1 MLLARPRREPPVSR
15 LAGLSSPFEKAK
27 SGRTGAANP
36 GRDCCVGLNYCDSF
50 PGSLQ
55 VVPNVAAAPKHQIR
69 TDLGPTRP
77 TADLRVEGDCRVPCV
92 GPREGVGMKLE
103 DISSGASL
111 EGVEPSNVVTV
122 VAAIPLASDSLQLVY
137 RLPDGSLRERLLSR
151 VDEASLNVATTRR
164 PWSFDG
170 DGATFQLT
178 AEAKR
183 IDLAFLFDPMMAVH
197 TSNVD
202 PLPHQI
208 TAVYESMLPRQP
220 LRFILA
226 DDPGAGKTIMA
237 GLYIRELIMRADAR
251 RVLIVAPGSLVE
263 QWRDELF
270 EKFGLEFRV
279 FSKELELA
287 SPSGNPFEDHHN
299 LIVRLDQ
306 VSRTE
311 ELHEKLCASGWDLV
325 VFDEAHK
332 LSAHFFGQEI
342 KRTKRFLLAE
352 KLGAHTRH
360 LLLMTATP
368 HNGKEEDFQLFL
380 SLLDADRFYGKFR
393 DGVHKIDASD
403 LMRRMVKEELVK
415 FDGTPLFPERRAYT
429 VNYRLSDLEAT
440 LYEKVTTYVKVQ
452 MGKADELDGQR
463 RGSVGFALT
472 ALQRRLASSPEA
484 IYQSL
489 KRRHARLE
497 RRLRE
502 EKLGTRARMLPESHR
517 SAPDD
522 EDELSAEEQEQLEE
536 ALVDEATAANTL
548 GELEGEVL
556 VLQALE
562 QRALDVISSG
572 QDRKWEEL
580 SRILQDD
587 PNMRDAGG
595 RLRKLI
601 IFTEHRDTLNYLLQ
615 KVAGVLG
622 SSEAIVTIHGGTH
635 RDERRR
641 VQALFR
647 SDPEVRVLIATDA
660 AGEGVN
666 LQNASLMVNYDL
678 PWNPNRLE
686 QRFGRI
692 HRIGQ
697 QEVCHLWNLVA
708 KETREGDVYHRLLE
722 KLAVESEALK
732 GRVFDILGEVFEE
745 TSLKEL
751 LLQAIRYGDQPEIR
765 ERLYRKVESALDT
778 DHLRTILDRNALAQ
792 ESMNAER
799 LFAVKE
805 EMEKAEARRLQ
816 PFFIRSFFM
825 KAFQALG
832 GSIHPRESGR
842 FEVTFVPSSIRERDR
857 HLTGRNRRD
866 TTPVLKRY
874 ERVCFTKDAVR
885 PDSPGLATASML
897 HPGHPLM
904 LAVTDILL
912 EQHADLLR
920 QGTVLV
926 DPADEGTQPHLLFLL
941 AHEIKSGDGMT
952 LSKRLQFVRVEPNG
966 MASFAGW
973 APHLDLQPVEGADR
987 VRLKGVLEADWITA
1001 DLEQKAL
1008 ALAASTLV
1016 PDHFRE
1022 VAERRIAHVD
1032 KTLAAVHERLSKEIK
1047 FWTDRWLKL
1056 GEDQKAGKDV
1066 RLNLEN
1072 ARRTV
1077 MDLEGRL
1084 ENRRRELQAMRHVA
1098 SSTPVAM
1105 GGALVVPLGV
1115 LRDLRGEVLTEG
1127 DEFARDEA
1135 ARKRIELRAM
1145 ATVRA
1150 FEEARG
1156 CRVVDV
1162 SGQKCGWDLTSYP
1175 PQTNAKQP
1183 EPRHIEVKGRVKGAA
1198 TITVTRNE
1206 MLYALNQAEKFQLA
1220 IVFVGEDDSV
1230 EGPHFIEKP
1239 FDSEPGWGIS
1249 SINFEINALLARS
1262 RKP

>member
-1 MLLARPRREPPVSR
+1 
-15 LAGLSSPFEKAK
+15 
-27 SGRTGAANP
+27 
-36 GRDCCVGLNYCDSF
+36 
-50 PGSLQ
+50 
-55 VVPNVAAAPKHQIR
+55 
-69 TDLGPTRP
+69 
-77 TADLRVEGDCRVPCV
+77 
-92 GPREGVGMKLE
+92 MKLE
-103 DISSGASL
+103 EISTGASL
-111 EGVEPSNVVTV
+111 EGVEPTSVVTV
-122 VAAIPLASDSLQLVY
+122 VAAIALPPDSLQLVY
-137 RLPDGSLRERLLSR
+137 RLPDGALRERLLSR
-151 VDEASLNVATTRR
+151 ADEPSLKPATTGR

-170 DGATFQLT
+170 DGVAFQLT

-220 LRFILA
+220 LRFVLA

-287 SPSGNPFEDHHN
+287 SPSGNPFEDVDH
-299 LIVRLDQ
+299 LIIRLDQ
-306 VSRTE
+306 ISRAE
-311 ELHEKLCASGWDLV
+311 DLHEKLCAASWDLV

-332 LSAHFFGQEI
+332 LSAHFFGQEL
-342 KRTKRFLLAE
+342 KRTKRFHLAE

-380 SLLDADRFYGKFR
+380 SLLDSDRFYGKFR
-393 DGVHKIDASD
+393 DGVHKVDTSD

-429 VNYRLSDLEAT
+429 VNYKLSDLEAA
-440 LYEKVTTYVKVQ
+440 LYDKVTTYVKEE
-452 MGKADELDGQR
+452 MGKADQLDGQR

-502 EKLGTRARMLPESHR
+502 EKLGARGR
-517 SAPDD
+517 SLAETIAVAPDD
-522 EDELSAEEQEQLEE
+522 EDELNADEQEQLEE
-536 ALVDEATAANTL
+536 VLVDEATAAKTI

-562 QRALDVISSG
+562 QRALDVVASG

-580 SRILQDD
+580 SRILQDA
-587 PNMRDAGG
+587 PHMRDAGG

-601 IFTEHRDTLNYLLQ
+601 IFTEHRDTLNYLHQ
-615 KVAGVLG
+615 KVGGVLG
-622 SSEAIVTIHGGTH
+622 NPDAIVTIHGGTH

-666 LQNASLMVNYDL
+666 LQNANLMVNYDL

-722 KLAVESEALK
+722 KLAIESEALK

-745 TSLKEL
+745 TSLKDL

-765 ERLYRKVESALDT
+765 ARLYQKVERALDAE
-778 DHLRTILDRNALAQ
+778 HVRSILDRNALAQ
-792 ESMNAER
+792 ESMGAER

-825 KAFQALG
+825 KAFQQLG
-832 GSIHPRESGR
+832 GSIHPREPGR

-857 HLTGRNRRD
+857 QITGRNRRD

-885 PDSPGLATASML
+885 PEKPGLAVASMI

-904 LAVTDILL
+904 LAVTDIVL
-912 EQHADLLR
+912 EQHANLLR
-920 QGTVLV
+920 QGAVLV
-926 DPADEGTQPHLLFLL
+926 DPADEGVEPHLLFLL
-941 AHEIKSGDGMT
+941 THEIKSGDGQT
-952 LSKRLQFVRVEPNG
+952 ISKRLQFVRVEPDG
-966 MASFAGW
+966 TASFAGW
-973 APHLDLQPVEGADR
+973 APHLDLQPLEDADR
-987 VRLKGVLEADWITA
+987 ARTKSVLDADWIRA

-1008 ALAASTLV
+1008 TLAAASLV
-1016 PDHFRE
+1016 PEHFQE
-1022 VAERRIAHVD
+1022 VAGRRIAHVD
-1032 KTLAAVHERLSKEIK
+1032 KTLAAVHERLSKEINY
-1047 FWTDRWLKL
+1047 WSDRWMKL
-1056 GEDQKAGKDV
+1056 RDDQQAGKDV

-1084 ENRRRELQAMRHVA
+1084 DNRRRELQAMRHVA
-1098 SSTPVAM
+1098 SATPIAM
-1105 GGALVVPLGV
+1105 GGALVIPAGLL
-1115 LRDLRGEVLTEG
+1115 LRLRGEAPAG
-1127 DEFARDEA
+1127 DAFSQDADARS
-1135 ARKRIELRAM
+1135 RIEQLAMRA
-1145 ATVRA
+1145 VRVA
-1150 FEEARG
+1150 EEVRG
-1156 CRVVDV
+1156 CRVIDV
-1162 SGQKCGWDLTSYP
+1162 SAQKCGWDLTSYP
-1175 PQTNAKQP
+1175 PAADGKQP
-1183 EPRHIEVKGRVKGAA
+1183 QARHIEVKGRVKGAA

-1206 MLYALNQAEKFQLA
+1206 MLYALNQADKFHLA
-1220 IVFVGEDDSV
+1220 IVLVAEDDSI
-1230 EGPHFIEKP
+1230 EGPFYLQSP
-1239 FDSEPGWGIS
+1239 FDAEPGWGVS
-1249 SINFEINALLARS
+1249 SISFDIKALLERAERRQS
-1262 RKP
+1262 

>member
-1 MLLARPRREPPVSR
+1 
-15 LAGLSSPFEKAK
+15 
-27 SGRTGAANP
+27 
-36 GRDCCVGLNYCDSF
+36 
-50 PGSLQ
+50 
-55 VVPNVAAAPKHQIR
+55 
-69 TDLGPTRP
+69 
-77 TADLRVEGDCRVPCV
+77 
-92 GPREGVGMKLE
+92 MKLE
-103 DISSGASL
+103 EITPGASL
-111 EGVEPSNVVTV
+111 DGVEPASVVTI
-122 VAAIPLASDSLQLVY
+122 VAAISLPPDSLQLVY
-137 RLPDGSLRERLLSR
+137 RLPDGALRERLLSR
-151 VDEASLNVATTRR
+151 ADETSLKPATAGR
-164 PWSFDG
+164 PWSFGG
-170 DGATFQLT
+170 DGVAFQLT

-220 LRFILA
+220 LRFVLA

-237 GLYIRELIMRADAR
+237 GLYIRELLMRADAR

-279 FSKELELA
+279 FSKELDLA
-287 SPSGNPFEDHHN
+287 SPSGNPFEDVDH
-299 LIVRLDQ
+299 LIIRLDQ
-306 VSRTE
+306 ISRAE
-311 ELHEKLCASGWDLV
+311 DLHEKLCAASWDLV

-332 LSAHFFGQEI
+332 LSAHFFGQEL
-342 KRTKRFLLAE
+342 KRTKRFHLAE

-368 HNGKEEDFQLFL
+368 HNGKEADFQLFL
-380 SLLDADRFYGKFR
+380 SLLDSDRFFGKFR
-393 DGVHKIDASD
+393 DGVHKVDTSD

-429 VNYRLSDLEAT
+429 VNYTLSTLEAA
-440 LYEKVTTYVKVQ
+440 LYDRVTTYVKEE
-452 MGKADELDGQR
+452 MGKADQLDGRQ

-502 EKLGTRARMLPESHR
+502 EKLGARGR
-517 SAPDD
+517 SLAETIPVAPDD
-522 EDELSAEEQEQLEE
+522 EDDLNADEQEQLEE
-536 ALVDEATAANTL
+536 VLVDQATAAKTI

-556 VLQALE
+556 VLQALA
-562 QRALDVISSG
+562 QRALDVVASG

-580 SRILQDD
+580 SRILQDA
-587 PNMRDAGG
+587 PHMRDAGG

-601 IFTEHRDTLNYLLQ
+601 IFTEHRDTLNYLHQ
-615 KVAGVLG
+615 RVGGVLG
-622 SSEAIVTIHGGTH
+622 NPDAIVTIHGGTH

-666 LQNASLMVNYDL
+666 LQNANLMVNYDL

-722 KLAVESEALK
+722 KLAIESEALE

-745 TSLKEL
+745 TSLKDL
-751 LLQAIRYGDQPEIR
+751 LLSAIRYGDQPEIR
-765 ERLYRKVESALDT
+765 ARLHQKVERALDAE
-778 DHLRTILDRNALAQ
+778 HVRAILDRNALAQ
-792 ESMNAER
+792 ESMGAER

-825 KAFQALG
+825 KAFQQLG
-832 GSIHPRESGR
+832 GSIHPREPGR

-857 HLTGRNRRD
+857 QITGRNRRD

-885 PDSPGLATASML
+885 PEKPGLAVASMI

-904 LAVTDILL
+904 LAVTDIVL
-912 EQHADLLR
+912 EQHANLLR
-920 QGTVLV
+920 QGAVLV
-926 DPADEGTQPHLLFLL
+926 DPADEGVEPHLLFLL
-941 AHEIKSGDGMT
+941 THEIKSGDGQT
-952 LSKRLQFVRVEPNG
+952 ISKRLQFVRVEPDG
-966 MASFAGW
+966 AASFAGW
-973 APHLDLQPVEGADR
+973 APHLDLQPLEDADR
-987 VRLKGVLEADWITA
+987 ARISSVLDADWIRA

-1008 ALAASTLV
+1008 TLAASTLV
-1016 PDHFRE
+1016 PAHFKE
-1022 VAERRIAHVD
+1022 VAGRRIAHVD
-1032 KTLAAVHERLSKEIK
+1032 KTLAAVHERLTKEIDY
-1047 FWTDRWLKL
+1047 WSDRWMKL
-1056 GEDQKAGKDV
+1056 RDDQQAGKDV

-1084 ENRRRELQAMRHVA
+1084 DNRRRELQAMRHVA
-1098 SSTPVAM
+1098 SATPVAM
-1105 GGALVVPLGV
+1105 GGALVIPAGL
-1115 LRDLRGEVLTEG
+1115 LQQLRGEAPAA
-1127 DEFARDEA
+1127 DAFSQDAA
-1135 ARKRIELRAM
+1135 ARSRIEQLAMRA
-1145 ATVRA
+1145 VRVA
-1150 FEEARG
+1150 EEARG
-1156 CRVVDV
+1156 CRVIDV
-1162 SGQKCGWDLTSYP
+1162 SAQKCGWDLTSYP
-1175 PQTNAKQP
+1175 PAADGKQP
-1183 EPRHIEVKGRVKGAA
+1183 QARHIEVKGRVKGAG
-1198 TITVTRNE
+1198 TVTVTRNE
-1206 MLYALNQAEKFQLA
+1206 MLYALNQADKFHLA
-1220 IVFVGEDDSV
+1220 IVLVAEDDSI
-1230 EGPHFIEKP
+1230 EGPFYLQSP
-1239 FDSEPGWGIS
+1239 FDAEPGWGVS
-1249 SINFEINALLARS
+1249 SISFDIKALLERAERRQS
-1262 RKP
+1262 